1 MTSWYLWTGSAGW
14 DREATE
20 EPVACGVGT
29 DDGEAGAC
37 KMTVQTT
44 WARGKERSATWASR
58 TKALVPSER
67 RPFVYGALVVFSF
80 LYYYR
85 PEDFIRVLGYIPM
98 ARIAGV
104 LGLVA
109 LIAGMASKQSKMPTA
124 VKILWL
130 LLLQMAL
137 CIPTALW
144 MGGAFSTVF
153 EKFAKG
159 VVVAMLISMAVVT
172 VRELSRLLWIQVS
185 AVALVTF
192 LSVALRHLNK
202 DGRLQG
208 IQKSILENPND
219 LAINIAISFPLG
231 LAFMLHARGWR
242 KALWAIA
249 LLFMCVGLVMTYSRS
264 GLLAFIL
271 AIMVCVWEYGV
282 KGKRRSLV
290 ILTVIILIVGMCA
303 ALSTAHYRARVASI
317 VMGNVEG
324 SGDKGSLDARKA
336 LLKKSVMLA
345 LQHPLFGVGPG
356 CFVLVDK
363 GWVVAHN
370 SYTEIAAEAGIPALV
385 LFLLAIWAAFK
396 NIAVVRKSPQ
406 YADDPELKLFTQALW
421 AGLAAYMAGACFAST
436 EYNLYPYF
444 MVGYTCAM
452 VRIISQPSMH
462 AAGSKESSLVKTN
475 YDRLRRT
482 QPVWSR

>member
-1 MTSWYLWTGSAGW
+1 
-14 DREATE
+14 
-20 EPVACGVGT
+20 
-29 DDGEAGAC
+29 
-37 KMTVQTT
+37 MTVQTIG
-44 WARGKERSATWASR
+44 ARGKERSATRWSR

-85 PEDFIRVLGYIPM
+85 PEDFIGLLAYIPM

-109 LIAGMASKQSKMPTA
+109 LIAGMAGTRSKIPTA
-124 VKILWL
+124 VKMLWL
-130 LLLQMAL
+130 LLLQMTL

-144 MGGAFSTVF
+144 RGGAFSTVF

-159 VVVAMLISMAVVT
+159 VIVAMLISMSVVA
-172 VRELSRLLWIQVS
+172 VRELRKLLWLQVS
-185 AVALVTF
+185 AVALVVF
-192 LSVALRHLNK
+192 FSIAFRHFR

-208 IQKSILENPND
+208 IQKGILENPND

-231 LAFMLHARGWR
+231 LAFMLHARGLKKVVWAV
-242 KALWAIA
+242 ALAV
-249 LLFMCVGLVMTYSRS
+249 MCLGLVLTYSRS

-271 AIMVCVWEYGV
+271 AIMVCVWEYGI

-290 ILTVIILIVGMCA
+290 ITTVVIMVLGMCA
-303 ALSTAHYRARVASI
+303 ALSTAHYRARVESI

-324 SGDKGSLDARKA
+324 SGDKGSLEARKA
-336 LLKKSVMLA
+336 LLKKSISVTLH
-345 LQHPLFGVGPG
+345 HPLFGVGPG
-356 CFVLVDK
+356 CFVMVDK

-370 SYTEIAAEAGIPALV
+370 SYTELSSESGIPALV
-385 LFLLAIWAAFK
+385 LFLLAMGAGFR
-396 NIAVVRKSPQ
+396 NIAFVRKSQ
-406 YADDPELKLFTQALW
+406 KYRDDPELKLFTQALW

-444 MVGYTCAM
+444 MIGYTCAA
-452 VRIISQPSMH
+452 VRIVSQALP
-462 AAGSKESSLVKTN
+462 AQAQGSKDCSLVKTN
-475 YDRLRRT
+475 YDRIRRT